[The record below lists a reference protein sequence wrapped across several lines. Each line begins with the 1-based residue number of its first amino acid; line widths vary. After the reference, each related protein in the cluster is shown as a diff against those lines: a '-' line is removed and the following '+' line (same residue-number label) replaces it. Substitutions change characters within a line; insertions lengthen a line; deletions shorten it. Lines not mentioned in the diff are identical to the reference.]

1 MSTAGGNTLIVDDE
15 SDVRLLL
22 TLLINQENHGLRV
35 VGEASSGQEAIDVHR
50 GLDVDVVVLDQ
61 RMPGLSGIETASA
74 MLAESPHLPIVL
86 YSAFTD
92 ERMEAQAYEIGVR
105 ACVAKGDA
113 PQLISVLRE
122 LTGLDAA

>member
-22 TLLINQENHGLRV
+22 TLLINKEDHGLHV
-35 VGEASSGQEAIDVHR
+35 VGEAASGREAIEVRRD
-50 GLDVDVVVLDQ
+50 LDVDVVVLDH
-61 RMPGLSGIETASA
+61 RMPGLSGLETASA
-74 MLAESPHLPIVL
+74 MLAESPQLPIVL

-92 ERMEAQAYEIGVR
+92 ERMEAEARKIGVR
-105 ACVAKGDA
+105 ACVAKGDG

-122 LTGLDAA
+122 LTGLNGT